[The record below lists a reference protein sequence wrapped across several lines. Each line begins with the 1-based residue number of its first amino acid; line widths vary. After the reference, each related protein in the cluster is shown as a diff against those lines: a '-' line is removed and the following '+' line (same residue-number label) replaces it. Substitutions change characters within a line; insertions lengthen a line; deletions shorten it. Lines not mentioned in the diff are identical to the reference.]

1 MTCRPQWFWSE
12 GHVKRTEWHKGHVLY
27 GLIKQNNQ
35 LLQFSHPLTGTT
47 FPKVARVVKISWFYS
62 LVIVISSN
70 PLRFRLLIEYLPRRW
85 NMGFWRGAA
94 TKPHSRLSTFE
105 FGLAITNFELKIS
118 ITQIENVTRAPTVR
132 YDRTLDNKLQPQNT
146 CECKHKPNLDS
157 RRADRQSLFSVN
169 TKNHITKAQEMQ
181 NRTIIQI

>member
-12 GHVKRTEWHKGHVLY
+12 RHVKRTEWHKGHVLY

-47 FPKVARVVKISWFYS
+47 FPKVARKVKISWFYS

-94 TKPHSRLSTFE
+94 TKPNSRLPAFE
-105 FGLAITNFELKIS
+105 FSLAITNFEPKIS
-118 ITQIENVTRAPTVR
+118 ITQIENATRAPTVR
-132 YDRTLDNKLQPQNT
+132 YDRTLDNKLQPQNA
-146 CECKHKPNLDS
+146 CESKRKPNLDS
-157 RRADRQSLFSVN
+157 RQADRQSPFSVN
-169 TKNHITKAQEMQ
+169 TKHISQKHKRCKTK
-181 NRTIIQI
+181 